1 MLRLTPLRETE
12 SVQEVLK
19 EEWLDVLLPMI
30 RRQFA
35 ISEKVQ
41 AALLHDLQT
50 LGADQLKAL
59 VPILW
64 EITSI
69 EGLERWIAEQSPAI
83 PHR

>member
-30 RRQFA
+30 RRKFA
-35 ISEKVQ
+35 LSEKVQ

-50 LGADQLKAL
+50 LDADQLKAL
-59 VPILW
+59 VSNFW
-64 EITSI
+64 EITSV
-69 EGLERWIAEQSPAI
+69 EGLERWIAGQLPTVQ
-83 PHR
+83 HR

>member
-30 RRQFA
+30 RRQFV

-41 AALLHDLQT
+41 DALLHDLQT
-50 LGADQLKAL
+50 LDADQLKAL

-64 EITSI
+64 EITSV
-69 EGLERWIAEQSPAI
+69 EGLERWIAQQLQTM